1 MREGPQSSE
10 AAVRSASAAPT
21 GHHGQGYNYGLDS
34 NGMDLSRKRAS
45 GESRIPVFRAS
56 GLRPGMHSGQWSTGG
71 AGRRPLDSE
80 CVGQRVC
87 VGGEVVGI
95 LRFFGT
101 TVFDTS
107 GSSWCGV
114 ELETPDGL
122 NDGCVHGVRYFL
134 CKPYHGILAPESKVQ
149 LVAEAGGPIGSKKR
163 LSPETKKRLSPD
175 PRNCLS
181 PDTKR
186 RLSPDTKKQHEYSS
200 SSTSSSPSGCSQEE
214 ITPPLH
220 LMAKARHGQSSVE
233 TTSPIPC
240 TSSSSLWKS
249 KDTCRQNPDEAT
261 PPKVACTS
269 MAPAHE
275 TTAISPT
282 DSESRGSLACSSG
295 SLMLPLNCSPPSF
308 VPGLS
313 KCNSYDFDDSL
324 GILTP
329 DQMNSDF
336 TATCPGS
343 DEDELEEAAKHG
355 GILLLESPPKEFHEP
370 VDKEQSSI
378 SAAKDHGTASAENST
393 SDFVSK
399 GDESMSQS
407 TTCPVPNPGC
417 SFVTSISSITS
428 LDNGYQG
435 DGEMSRPTSV
445 AETSSSMAAP
455 PNPPPGQQ
463 AMDVHK
469 IKFDT
474 MTDSDFFSDPGAT
487 GAESDNEQEAA
498 MTTGDRK
505 ARVIDGTLYSTSP
518 ANSVAQPPA
527 AHLMTSS
534 AATIEDMESSGV
546 FSDVE
551 QKRPE
556 PVLPAAPCI
565 SEELPNEVEMVPDED
580 QIEKKDE
587 QEKEKSEE
595 EESQQISS
603 EKSKAESN
611 KVPLKKNKMPNRNV
625 SSKVKTLINNAV
637 PTAELI
643 ENQENRRQVKNK
655 GLGKWDAV
663 MNKIAKSQAEEKAK
677 PKIKE
682 VKSRVF
688 ANLAL
693 QPTAQI
699 DTKTNN
705 NNNLRGSSPFKTN
718 GNIPSRPNSARARR
732 ENLSTSK
739 PSKAK
744 RSKLR
749 GAESSTSLQAA
760 KDDAKIGSS
769 INSSLSDL
777 SRASNLYKIT
787 TDQGSKNSTI
797 GTKKSAAKVKPTSVV
812 RNIKQTPTKPKL
824 TPTKDQ
830 NRNVHPLGKE
840 SPTPA
845 KKPPPVIAPPP
856 PHLLRELEH
865 ASAGCEAMAVLV
877 QYLVHT
883 VGAFSVTSLRSEL
896 ERLKKEWALT
906 KADLDESKATI
917 VRLQQSLSDEVRV
930 HEMHLETRQAEFQE
944 RLAQIEVDNKKALD
958 DVNAKYEQ
966 KVKEIETL
974 RLEAAENLQQNEQDW
989 LTERN
994 QMVSD
999 VRSEAEKRL
1008 QEGLEREADL
1018 KQQVDKLTAQLA
1030 ESTKDSR
1037 MFLELMHKDKD
1048 TQMQASAERCLTL
1061 EKEVDSL
1068 RVVLDMR
1075 HAELQSLRKVAAEAS
1090 EKSDMLMT
1098 SEIQLASLKSKV
1110 EDLQSQ
1116 LHSKST
1122 IEMSLKEENKSLA
1135 KSYYAELQNN
1145 RRLSQL
1151 QEELQWRI
1159 KQSSE
1164 VISRLSSS
1172 CGGSPSMSAS
1182 FKNCASPVPS
1192 GFSDDSSDSC
1202 RTSHGLEDSPCV
1214 KIMARKSDSV
1224 AYLLDM
1230 SADYIEY
1237 KMSRSQMESPR
1248 AACGT
1253 NYPTKKSASS
1263 SGIPSR
1269 KPLTRKVASS
1279 AATSTPRMQIR
1290 GRSQSASS
1298 DSESFEVS
1306 DEEQLRQAGQNS
1318 AMTTSFE
1325 FSFSLQPQDA
1335 AGEAMVSEDD
1345 GRNQIAGSSSVSSSE
1360 NITIGDL
1367 EEELSSK
1374 RLLQEVQDSLTE
1386 ETGWMEEMK
1395 TVSDEKS

>member
-1 MREGPQSSE
+1 M
-10 AAVRSASAAPT
+10 A
-21 GHHGQGYNYGLDS
+21 
-34 NGMDLSRKRAS
+34 KAS
-45 GESRIPVFRAS
+45 GESRIPVLRSS
-56 GLRPGMHSGQWSTGG
+56 GLRPAMLPGQWPSGG
-71 AGRRPLDSE
+71 GRRPLDSE

-87 VGGEVVGI
+87 VGGEVVGV
-95 LRFFGT
+95 LRFFGGT
-101 TVFDTS
+101 AFDTS
-107 GSSWCGV
+107 GSTWCGV
-114 ELETPDGL
+114 ELDTPDGL
-122 NDGCVHGVRYFL
+122 NDGCVHGVRYFS
-134 CKPYHGILAPESKVQ
+134 CKPKHGILAPESKVQ
-149 LVAEAGGPIGSKKR
+149 LASEAAGQQKASKKR
-163 LSPETKKRLSPD
+163 LSTDSL
-175 PRNCLS
+175 
-181 PDTKR
+181 
-186 RLSPDTKKQHEYSS
+186 KQPNQQGYSS
-200 SSTSSSPSGCSQEE
+200 SSESSTSPSGCSQEE
-214 ITPPLH
+214 ATPPIH
-220 LMAKARHGQSSVE
+220 LMPKDRHGQSSVT

-240 TSSSSLWKS
+240 TSSSWKS
-249 KDTCRQNPDEAT
+249 KDTCRQNSDEAT

-275 TTAISPT
+275 TAISPT

-308 VPGLS
+308 VHGLS

-355 GILLLESPPKEFHEP
+355 GILLLESPPPKALEFMEPIAEKEPLSTSEP
-370 VDKEQSSI
+370 
-378 SAAKDHGTASAENST
+378 KDPGAVSAENST

-407 TTCPVPNPGC
+407 QCTISATCPVPNPGC

-435 DGEMSRPTSV
+435 DGELSRPTSV

-455 PNPPPGQQ
+455 AAPPPGQQ
-463 AMDVHK
+463 AIDVHK

-474 MTDSDFFSDPGAT
+474 MTDSDFFSDPGAM
-487 GAESDNEQEAA
+487 GPESDNEAEAGMA
-498 MTTGDRK
+498 IGDRK

-527 AHLMTSS
+527 PHLMTSS

-546 FSDVE
+546 FSDAE
-551 QKRPE
+551 PPKRPE
-556 PVLPAAPCI
+556 PLSAAEPCI
-565 SEELPNEVEMVPDED
+565 EELPGEVEMVV
-580 QIEKKDE
+580 
-587 QEKEKSEE
+587 EE
-595 EESQQISS
+595 EEKNDLPEKVEVS
-603 EKSKAESN
+603 EETPKVSNETGTPGNKAQA
-611 KVPLKKNKMPNRNV
+611 KKMKMPNRNV
-625 SSKVKTLINNAV
+625 TSKVKSLISNSAPV
-637 PTAELI
+637 AESI
-643 ENQENRRQVKNK
+643 ENQENRRQMKSK

-677 PKIKE
+677 PKVKE

-688 ANLAL
+688 ANLSL
-693 QPTAQI
+693 QPSSQI
-699 DTKTNN
+699 DAKTNN
-705 NNNLRGSSPFKTN
+705 NNNNNRGASPFRTG
-718 GNIPSRPNSARARR
+718 GNVPSRPNSARARR
-732 ENLSTSK
+732 ENLSTPK
-739 PSKAK
+739 PNKAK

-749 GAESSTSLQAA
+749 GAESSSSLQAVV

-769 INSSLSDL
+769 INSSLSDV
-777 SRASNLYKIT
+777 SRASNLYKIA
-787 TDQGSKNSTI
+787 TDQGPNNST
-797 GTKKSAAKVKPTSVV
+797 KKGAAKAKPTTNNA
-812 RNIKQTPTKPKL
+812 RNLKQTPTKPKL
-824 TPTKDQ
+824 TPSKDQ
-830 NRNVHPLGKE
+830 NRNVHPLSKE
-840 SPTPA
+840 PSTPA
-845 KKPPPVIAPPP
+845 KKVAPAPPPVIVPPP
-856 PHLLRELEH
+856 PHLLHELSH

-877 QYLVHT
+877 QYLVHS
-883 VGAFSVTSLRSEL
+883 VGAFSVTSLKAEL
-896 ERLKKEWALT
+896 GRLKKEWALT
-906 KADLDESKATI
+906 KSDLAESKVTI
-917 VRLQQSLSDEVRV
+917 ERLQQSLSDEVRA
-930 HEMHLETRQAEFQE
+930 HEMHLETREAEFQE
-944 RLAQIEVDNKKALD
+944 RLAQIEANHQKAL
-958 DVNAKYEQ
+958 AAATSQYEQ

-974 RLEAAENLQQNEQDW
+974 RLEAAENLKQTEHDW
-989 LTERN
+989 LSERN
-994 QMVSD
+994 QMVAD
-999 VRSEAEKRL
+999 VRAEAEKRL
-1008 QEGLEREADL
+1008 QEGMEREADL
-1018 KQQVDKLTAQLA
+1018 NQQVVKMTAQLA
-1030 ESTKDSR
+1030 DSTRDSR

-1048 TQMQASAERCLTL
+1048 TLMQASADRCLTL

-1090 EKSDMLMT
+1090 EKADLLMA

-1135 KSYYAELQNN
+1135 KSYYVELQNN

-1202 RTSHGLEDSPCV
+1202 RTSHGLEDSPRI

-1230 SADYIEY
+1230 SADYLEY
-1237 KMSRSQMESPR
+1237 KMSRSQNESPR
-1248 AACGT
+1248 PSCSI

-1269 KPLTRKVASS
+1269 KPVARKGVT
-1279 AATSTPRMQIR
+1279 AATTSTPRKPAR
-1290 GRSQSASS
+1290 NRSRSASS

-1306 DEEQLRQAGQNS
+1306 DEEQLRQAGQKVDRTSSSTMS
-1318 AMTTSFE
+1318 ASFE
-1325 FSFSLQPQDA
+1325 FSFSLQPQEA

-1367 EEELSSK
+1367 EEELSAK
-1374 RLLQEVQDSLTE
+1374 RLLEEVQDSFGE
-1386 ETGWMEEMK
+1386 ESGWMEEMK
-1395 TVSDEKS
+1395 SGEKS